1 MDSIRERLLQLD
13 QQAQQFQQQNKYLE
27 ALNVF
32 EEMLMI
38 KKSAYGEDS
47 EEYFKTSDKLC
58 ELCNL
63 IAMIFLQKEKFDA
76 SLEFLKK
83 ADMLAQSSTRYKAI
97 TYNNLACFYR
107 RNGKL
112 RSALQYLQ
120 QALEIEI
127 RQETAPSLADTHL
140 NMCAVLSQLNRVRNV
155 IQQHAEALEHALIS
169 VVLLQ
174 DEFLMKPPDQKME
187 QSQNQDQKSGEQ
199 KMKDRVAVLAI
210 AYHNLGVEFE
220 YLKRFDEAIQTYQ
233 KAVKFG
239 ELHLPPDHQLIGNLK
254 NVLGNAQEQINQQ
267 RAKDSNKRQQK
278 ELQSRNQNKRKLV
291 EVEATY
297 KQNNKKKT
305 DKIVQHQQQ
314 QQVMGQTMRSNPQNN
329 SVNIREDDQEQQ
341 GGVQQESSYN
351 DHDELQQEAQTQ
363 LQQHQQQ

>member
-127 RQETAPSLADTHL
+127 RQEAAPSLADTHL
-140 NMCAVLSQLNRVRNV
+140 NMCAVLSQLNR
-155 IQQHAEALEHALIS
+155 HAEALEHALIS

-233 KAVKFG
+233 KAVRFG

-267 RAKDSNKRQQK
+267 RAKDNNKRQQK

-291 EVEATY
+291 EVETTY

-341 GGVQQESSYN
+341 GNVQQESSYN